1 MIRINKHSLRLRL
14 KQSFSSNKN
23 LFVFASLISL
33 VGISSLVFLQ
43 KLSPLISHTAYY
55 CQSFINSLSMPI
67 PYYLG
72 IIPFSLFFVFL
83 LIAIIKLLIIY
94 IKVQLLRS
102 KLTKNFKTDRQFNS
116 LLEKLQLINK
126 TYLIESEKQFAF
138 CLGIRHP
145 RIYIS
150 TSLVN
155 GLTIQEIEAVLRH
168 ERYHLNNR
176 DTLTM
181 LIASIGESLLPFFPI
196 ISDFLYN
203 YRVERE
209 IRADGDAVQGLGD
222 EKPLI
227 AVLKKLLR
235 TPAYA
240 AVTASS
246 IADHDT
252 LEPRIHALIRK
263 DVNFKRFKVKH
274 VFISLASVFIMSI
287 ITIAPVQAME
297 IHHNGE
303 DAMMLCPKNDICINA
318 CRKIYSPTKKNY
330 SEDTMYT
337 PMP

>member
-1 MIRINKHSLRLRL
+1 M
-14 KQSFSSNKN
+14 
-23 LFVFASLISL
+23 
-33 VGISSLVFLQ
+33 
-43 KLSPLISHTAYY
+43 
-55 CQSFINSLSMPI
+55 
-67 PYYLG
+67 
-72 IIPFSLFFVFL
+72 
-83 LIAIIKLLIIY
+83 
-94 IKVQLLRS
+94 
-102 KLTKNFKTDRQFNS
+102 
-116 LLEKLQLINK
+116 INK

-138 CLGIRHP
+138 CLGIRSP

-155 GLTIQEIEAVLRH
+155 GLTIQEVEAVLRH

-181 LIASIGESLLPFFPI
+181 LIASIGGSLLPFFPI
-196 ISDFLYN
+196 TSDFLYN

-209 IRADGDAVQGLGD
+209 IRADADAVQGLGD
-222 EKPLI
+222 EEPLI
-227 AVLKKLLR
+227 SVLKKLLR

-252 LEPRIHALIRK
+252 LEPRIQALIKK
-263 DVNFKRFKVKH
+263 DVDFKKFKIKH
-274 VFISLASVFIMSI
+274 VFISLVSVFIMSI
-287 ITIAPVQAME
+287 ITLAPVQAME
-297 IHHNGE
+297 IHHEGV
-303 DAMMLCPKNDICINA
+303 DTMMLCPNNEICINA